1 MHRTFKIIGVTPA
14 DGPQVIDMSG
24 HTRVLRKQVQIVSAS
39 SAAGSVDIAVR
50 TPGADSHMV
59 VETVNVTTGPL
70 VVPIEYYCDSMRFTP
85 ASSTAAKTFDISVF
99 CLQG

>member
-1 MHRTFKIIGVTPA
+1 MHRTFKITGKVPA

-24 HTRVLRKQVQIVSAS
+24 YARVLRKQVQIVSAS
-39 SAAGSVDIAVR
+39 SAAGSVDVAIR
-50 TPGADSHMV
+50 TPGASDYMV
-59 VETVNVTTGPL
+59 VETVNLYAGP
-70 VVPIEYYCDSMRFTP
+70 VIIPVEYYCDSMQFTP